1 MAPAAILALLLGV
14 EGLKFQDSGPESGAA
29 LGQASGEMAA
39 TEEAGWPGLFGS
51 PRRTRRQADASE
63 GLVKRAAPEQA
74 GRIAVLVS
82 GSMKSLL
89 LTPLLANVVRANA
102 MKGIEVDL
110 YFGLKEALPGTT
122 KREEIS
128 DPKIASLLSTVLGY
142 SFNKVM
148 ESICHLARS
157 QLAAGCHWDLQSDDG
172 VSLPK
177 DAAHQDI
184 MRQASPLNTTEGKAA
199 VARWRSLS
207 RLWNISRTNEA
218 EDEYSAVVVA
228 RDDIYWLAPRLLD
241 VDDFELDSLKV
252 SAVPCLDATGVNDK
266 AVVMGRDAADVML
279 STYEAWRA
287 GDPALN
293 GTRSAE
299 EVWFRRATEAG
310 VEFKPEPMYAAMA
323 TYTQTGLPC
332 FQEQTFKTQQGIEQ
346 YANCFGESFEKG
358 TPVSSLFQTF
368 SCDTMNPVFYDLL
381 WPQQVRRL
389 HQVVSTLADKEERSP
404 VIVTVIDA
412 DEIDAALLMLSSLQ
426 VAGEEASSLVIGTS
440 TGICKAMAE
449 GFGAAGNKCIVLQPA
464 QDVQSRIFKHAILT
478 TVALAGLSDRL
489 VYASPR
495 MEFKKPLTSQLAVPS
510 KRIHFASSASGQARD
525 TGAACREE
533 SGSLDQIDSA
543 VMYLSDAPEASD
555 MLLRAWARMEED
567 NVSQQ
572 EAIIGAL
579 ESHGSSDFGLLSCG
593 LHSIQAKR
601 IAGESNRMLSAEQPP
616 GAIEKEMRKVPD
628 TAWIDR
634 LRDQE
639 SKQRVAQ
646 KAEAGDAQ
654 KRADWQKKNA
664 DWKEVWA
671 QRIHDLEVE
680 NNYNETEVKELR
692 RKQRVERRANNRK
705 THHTKRV
712 RYLPP
717 EEAAKVKAKDE
728 AWEAQQEKQR
738 KDDEKNAE
746 SRREDFRRQVEKA
759 QAVIESR
766 KAAAQTENELEA
778 EMIAG

>member
-1 MAPAAILALLLGV
+1 
-14 EGLKFQDSGPESGAA
+14 
-29 LGQASGEMAA
+29 
-39 TEEAGWPGLFGS
+39 LF
-51 PRRTRRQADASE
+51 
-63 GLVKRAAPEQA
+63 KR
-74 GRIAVLVS
+74 
-82 GSMKSLL
+82 
-89 LTPLLANVVRANA
+89 
-102 MKGIEVDL
+102 
-110 YFGLKEALPGTT
+110 
-122 KREEIS
+122 
-128 DPKIASLLSTVLGY
+128 
-142 SFNKVM
+142 
-148 ESICHLARS
+148 
-157 QLAAGCHWDLQSDDG
+157 
-172 VSLPK
+172 
-177 DAAHQDI
+177 
-184 MRQASPLNTTEGKAA
+184 
-199 VARWRSLS
+199 
-207 RLWNISRTNEA
+207 
-218 EDEYSAVVVA
+218 
-228 RDDIYWLAPRLLD
+228 
-241 VDDFELDSLKV
+241 
-252 SAVPCLDATGVNDK
+252 
-266 AVVMGRDAADVML
+266 
-279 STYEAWRA
+279 
-287 GDPALN
+287 
-293 GTRSAE
+293 
-299 EVWFRRATEAG
+299 
-310 VEFKPEPMYAAMA
+310 
-323 TYTQTGLPC
+323 
-332 FQEQTFKTQQGIEQ
+332 
-346 YANCFGESFEKG
+346 
-358 TPVSSLFQTF
+358 
-368 SCDTMNPVFYDLL
+368 
-381 WPQQVRRL
+381 
-389 HQVVSTLADKEERSP
+389 
-404 VIVTVIDA
+404 
-412 DEIDAALLMLSSLQ
+412 
-426 VAGEEASSLVIGTS
+426 
-440 TGICKAMAE
+440 
-449 GFGAAGNKCIVLQPA
+449 
-464 QDVQSRIFKHAILT
+464 
-478 TVALAGLSDRL
+478 
-489 VYASPR
+489 
-495 MEFKKPLTSQLAVPS
+495 PLTNQLAVPS
-510 KRIHFASSASGQARD
+510 KRIHFASSAGGQAGD
-525 TGAACREE
+525 AGAACREE

-572 EAIIGAL
+572 EAIVGAL